1 MCISWNLFNTQLP
14 PLVYKLA
21 KCKQILFVATTWHE
35 NPEVHV
41 AFVVFFVQEA
51 KEKLAANG
59 CRVVNM
65 ASDVADEYTAV
76 MARSSF

>member
-1 MCISWNLFNTQLP
+1 MARRPGS
-14 PLVYKLA
+14 
-21 KCKQILFVATTWHE
+21 
-35 NPEVHV
+35 EVHV
-41 AFVVFFVQEA
+41 VFVVFFVQEA

-65 ASDVADEYTAV
+65 ASDVAVEHTAV